1 MTSRGSTY
9 LEKAKNLQGDKSIN
23 SARETGRY
31 TGRSGETETNI
42 SACLD
47 INGRSLCR
55 AVNTKS
61 ARYD

>member
-1 MTSRGSTY
+1 MTRRAPIH

-31 TGRSGETETNI
+31 TGRSGKTETNI
-42 SACLD
+42 CACPD
-47 INGRSLCR
+47 INGRSLFG

-61 ARYD
+61 AKYV